1 MTPRTTPFDHRSVAG
16 AQTGAI
22 DAVERPDGTS
32 APHDVPLG
40 PGRYLLV
47 EQGGEQRAIA
57 LTRQITHVGRGFAA
71 TLQLEDA
78 SVSRRHAIVVQRS
91 GSVRI
96 LDDRSANG
104 TWLNGRRVF
113 DAELRDG
120 DVVVLGRVALVYRVV
135 LAQGASGARPP
146 DARGPAQAE

>member
-1 MTPRTTPFDHRSVAG
+1 MTLRPTPIDRPAAAY

-22 DAVERPDGTS
+22 DAVDRPDG
-32 APHDVPLG
+32 APDGHAAPLG

-47 EQGGEQRAIA
+47 EQAGEERVLA

-71 TLQLEDA
+71 TLQLEEPG
-78 SVSRRHAIVVQRS
+78 VSRRHAIVVQRR

-104 TWLNGRRVF
+104 TWVNGRRVF

-120 DVVVLGRVALVYRVV
+120 DVIVLGRVVLVYREV
-135 LAQGASGARPP
+135 LA
-146 DARGPAQAE
+146 